1 NHLLTLIP
9 SHVTLPDGRHVPFTL
24 NQLGELAKE
33 HYFPN
38 NAEGY
43 KYYDSDVRTQ
53 FGAISSNSS
62 YWLLMTRDVL
72 QGTRKKAYTEQ
83 QEMVKQYAV
92 KGWGLP
98 SGLEAATSILAH
110 YAQSG
115 NRQER
120 LFGVSPWT
128 YTRCTPE
135 QLISDCWGL
144 FDGDCPIT
152 VGGFGPEGL
161 SADGDDYGIDFH
173 GVACC
178 RKFY

>member
-1 NHLLTLIP
+1 L
-9 SHVTLPDGRHVPFTL
+9 V
-24 NQLGELAKE
+24 KE
-33 HYFPN
+33 CYFPN

-43 KYYDSDVRTQ
+43 QYYDRDVRTQ
-53 FGAISSNSS
+53 FGTESSNKS

-92 KGWGLP
+92 KGWELP

-110 YAQSG
+110 YAQSD
-115 NRQER
+115 NRKER
-120 LFGVSPWT
+120 LFGRDPWT
-128 YTRCTPE
+128 NTRCAPDH
-135 QLISDCWGL
+135 LILGEWPL
-144 FDGDCPIT
+144 AI
-152 VGGFGPEGL
+152 GGFGPEGL
-161 SADGDDYGIDFH
+161 NVYHYNYYDNRND